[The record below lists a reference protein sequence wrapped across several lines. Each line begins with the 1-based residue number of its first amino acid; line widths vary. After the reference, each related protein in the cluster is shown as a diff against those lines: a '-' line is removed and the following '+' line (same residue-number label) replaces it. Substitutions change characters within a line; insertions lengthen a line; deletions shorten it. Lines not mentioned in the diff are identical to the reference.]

1 MVLENM
7 NGMIQKYFLRYE
19 PGFSPLF
26 EMCVILGY
34 MGHDRYPSQLRVS
47 CLQLIVILLPIC
59 QLSVH
64 CPLSSVHC
72 PVPSP
77 GYCGGSKAVVRCGLV
92 TTGHTGP
99 WSQHSDTGDNI
110 YLSLYFLFI
119 RNIPRRNKPNL

>member
-1 MVLENM
+1 M

-64 CPLSSVHC
+64 CPLSSPPA
-72 PVPSP
+72 PVIVAAVKLLSGAASSP
-77 GYCGGSKAVVRCGLV
+77 LV
-92 TTGHTGP
+92 TLALGP
-99 WSQHSDTGDNI
+99 NTRTPETISI
-110 YLSLYFLFI
+110 CLCILFI
-119 RNIPRRNKPNL
+119 RNIPCRYKPNYKCLPIDWSS